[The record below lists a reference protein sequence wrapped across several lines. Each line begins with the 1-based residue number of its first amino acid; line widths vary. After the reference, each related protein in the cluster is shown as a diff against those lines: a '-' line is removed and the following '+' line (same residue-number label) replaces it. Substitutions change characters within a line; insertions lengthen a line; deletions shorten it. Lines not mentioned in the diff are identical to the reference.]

1 MRAGAGGYAPL
12 EASRD
17 VLRSLRAEEV
27 YVVRWEGNAL
37 PPQYFVNMMPAD
49 CNIRLDAETNR
60 FFNDQDFDEAVKN
73 ARKPFLRDAKD
84 CRRYNKQE
92 V

>member
-1 MRAGAGGYAPL
+1 MKLTPALP
-12 EASRD
+12 
-17 VLRSLRAEEV
+17 VTRSRAEAKVEAA
-27 YVVRWEGNAL
+27 GNAL